1 LYPPQ
6 FISSTKQPKK
16 HARVNS
22 FFSFRVASLNQEGK
36 KINHDDFFS
45 HMMTYRFGE
54 MSRKKTNIVNNWK
67 KKINASM
74 AKQLHHFICVNLI

>member
-1 LYPPQ
+1 M
-6 FISSTKQPKK
+6 FVSTTVYFKHKTTKK
-16 HARVNS
+16 NMLVLTP

-36 KINHDDFFS
+36 KINHDDSFS

-67 KKINASM
+67 KKLMLQWQNNCITLSA
-74 AKQLHHFICVNLI
+74 